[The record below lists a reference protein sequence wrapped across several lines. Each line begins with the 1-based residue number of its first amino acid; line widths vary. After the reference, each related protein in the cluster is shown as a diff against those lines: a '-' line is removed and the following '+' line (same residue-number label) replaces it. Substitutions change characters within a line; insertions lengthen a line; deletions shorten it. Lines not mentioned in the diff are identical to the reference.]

1 MSRPITSKEI
11 SRLGLG
17 SCIFE
22 KSKIPKIYAMR
33 LTRGETKYFCIVK
46 YYFAIVI
53 SLIVIKI
60 AIIVCKI
67 RYCDVTTAIFKV
79 K

>member
-1 MSRPITSKEI
+1 M
-11 SRLGLG
+11 
-17 SCIFE
+17 
-22 KSKIPKIYAMR
+22 
-33 LTRGETKYFCIVK
+33 KYFCIVK
-46 YYFAIVI
+46 YHFVIVI

-67 RYCDVTTAIFKV
+67 RYYDVTTAIFKV